1 MGNKGLLIGLGV
13 LVAAVVIG
21 AGFLLFGGN
30 KGTSTYTQTT
40 RSPSPTTTVQSS
52 PQGSPTS
59 GSSGQEVREIT
70 ISGSEYKFTP
80 GTINIK
86 TGERVRIT
94 FRNTGRL
101 PHNLTIDELDV
112 ETDTTPAGKE
122 TTVEFTASKGG
133 TFTAYCRVGNHR
145 ALGMEGK
152 VEVK

>member
-1 MGNKGLLIGLGV
+1 MGNKGPLIGLGI
-13 LVAAVVIG
+13 LVAVVVVG
-21 AGFLLFGGN
+21 GGFLLFGGN

-40 RSPSPTTTVQSS
+40 RSPSPATTVQSS

-70 ISGSEYKFTP
+70 ISASEYKFTP
-80 GTINIK
+80 ATLNIK

-112 ETDTTPAGKE
+112 ETDNIPAGKE

-133 TFTAYCRVGNHR
+133 TFTAYCSVGNHQ
-145 ALGMEGK
+145 ALGMEVK